1 MRLAYNLRYEGDNNQ
16 MKFDDFIS
24 GHLND
29 FMDKKWKDA
38 SNDDDAERSH
48 DIDNSN
54 SDNSNEL

>member
-1 MRLAYNLRYEGDNNQ
+1 